1 VLATS
6 GHGGDA
12 TSLQLLSG
20 SHDRSVRAFHA
31 VRDALSCEL
40 SQGKLVSKAK
50 RLGVP
55 ARELKLRPVVA
66 MASAAGARSR
76 DWCDVVTAHDQD
88 ACVYVWRFENR
99 CLGPHELRQPNWAIN
114 ELGASHNPQHFAS
127 SVAVSVCG
135 SFALVGTHGGV
146 VYKYNLQSGAPRGCY
161 PAGAQPS
168 KRNQR
173 RIEAGDVRQTVKKM
187 KAMTQGKRGP
197 LRNAS
202 GAFVHGKHGVG
213 YGAKNGQGGV
223 GAKTNDDEDDDEE
236 GDEGDS
242 ADEEGDDEEKEE
254 LEDEHAGSSA
264 AAQAANEVAWG
275 RSAAAK
281 HDGRVTGVA
290 VDALQQSVLSC
301 GLDGTLRFW
310 SFAGHG
316 LSYPSW
322 SEAPTPASAP
332 GAAIGGGAS
341 SSSAAATAATT
352 KMRVPQRSDAV
363 LSLGGGGCALLELV
377 RDAGLCAVAGDDGAV
392 RIVDVE
398 VRRIVRKLCPFQA
411 GPSGMNGGLPMSP
424 PLVDV
429 AFSPDARRL
438 YAASSNGTLRVW
450 DLPTGKCVDWVA
462 FSPSVAEAYK
472 GKASARRR
480 ALLRLGDAS
489 TSGMNKNQ
497 KMNTKNNQ
505 EGDGSGSES
514 SSDDDDDDEDEAV
527 GLGAITS
534 VSVCPTGEFVCTSH
548 AGSVGLHLWSDRT
561 LYDPS
566 VRLDKEPRRPTL
578 VSAPEALAEHAT
590 PAAKKKKGHK
600 SGKAADAM
608 EDSTS
613 GVVEVDDDEEDDDG
627 SDEAS
632 SDEDDEDEE
641 GISSGQEESTWT
653 SAARL
658 QSASSNNSTSTDAI
672 TLSELPR
679 SAWETLFNLE
689 AVRQRNKPIAPVKP
703 PPQAPFFLPTLR
715 GSDGLVPT
723 FLPGTT
729 PFAAVGL
736 ANEKPA
742 PVPGGERGGEASAME
757 GGSDPAG
764 WGDVWSDDDDEGDG
778 ASGGATGGS
787 SNSDAAIR
795 AVALTES
802 AAAAANSQEG
812 GFDAATAGGGSKLLR
827 QTKPLDLSRG
837 RLAELLLRGQADDG
851 DDGAAGAGGTSDQAM
866 ALLKSMGPSAV
877 DAELQCLCRGDASFH
892 DEAGVVLLGKCL
904 NWLGGVLESRVD
916 FEAAQAYLHRF
927 LRLHAEAIGAALATS
942 QREDTKDVSG
952 GGGATS
958 SASALA
964 RALARAEKAQ
974 TKGARHLRELLQ
986 QNLCLIQFFSN
997 AQPF

>member
-1 VLATS
+1 MLATS

-20 SHDRSVRAFHA
+20 SQDRSVRAFHA

-88 ACVYVWRFENR
+88 ACVYVWRYENR
-99 CLGPHELRQPNWAIN
+99 CLGPHELRQPGWAVN

-146 VYKYNLQSGAPRGCY
+146 VYKYNLQSGAARGCY
-161 PAGAQPS
+161 PTGAQPS

-173 RIEAGDVRQTVKKM
+173 RIDAGDVRQTVKKM
-187 KAMTQGKRGP
+187 KAMTQGTRGP

-213 YGAKNGQGGV
+213 YGATNSQGANNNNGLV
-223 GAKTNDDEDDDEE
+223 IDEDDDDENEE
-236 GDEGDS
+236 GG
-242 ADEEGDDEEKEE
+242 EETSEDDGEEEPKE
-254 LEDEHAGSSA
+254 LEGGGNGNSSA
-264 AAQAANEVAWG
+264 AAQAADEVAWG

-290 VDALQQSVLSC
+290 VDALQQLVLSC

-310 SFAGHG
+310 SFANHG
-316 LSYPSW
+316 LDYPAW
-322 SEAPTPASAP
+322 SNAATPA
-332 GAAIGGGAS
+332 AAAAAAGAS
-341 SSSAAATAATT
+341 SPSSSAPTT
-352 KMRVPQRSDAV
+352 RVPQRSDAV
-363 LSLGGGGCALLELV
+363 LTLGGGGCALLELV

-392 RIVDVE
+392 RIIDVE
-398 VRRIVRKLCPFQA
+398 VRRLVRKL
-411 GPSGMNGGLPMSP
+411 GPSQGHPSGSMRGGLPMSP

-450 DLPTGKCVDWVA
+450 DLPTGKCVDWIA

-472 GKASARRR
+472 GKTGARRR
-480 ALLRLGDAS
+480 ALLRLGDAA
-489 TSGMNKNQ
+489 TSNTNK
-497 KMNTKNNQ
+497 KTNNKG
-505 EGDGSGSES
+505 EDDGSSSGSDS
-514 SSDDDDDDEDEAV
+514 SSDDDDDEDEAV

-578 VSAPEALAEHAT
+578 VSAPEALAEPA
-590 PAAKKKKGHK
+590 AAKKKDSKR
-600 SGKAADAM
+600 GKAGAAAM
-608 EDSTS
+608 EDGSTTAD
-613 GVVEVDDDEEDDDG
+613 EVDGDEDAIGEVSSDEEDDDEDVDG
-627 SDEAS
+627 DSIAS
-632 SDEDDEDEE
+632 RE
-641 GISSGQEESTWT
+641 GWT

-658 QSASSNNSTSTDAI
+658 KSSSNGNNSSSTDAI

-689 AVRQRNKPIAPVKP
+689 AVRERNKPIAPVKP

-736 ANEKPA
+736 ATEKPA
-742 PVPGGERGGEASAME
+742 APAPAVEVEGEANAME
-757 GGSDPAG
+757 GGGDPAG
-764 WGDVWSDDDDEGDG
+764 WGDVWSDDDDNIDDEEG
-778 ASGGATGGS
+778 AASSGG
-787 SNSDAAIR
+787 NNEAAIR
-795 AVALTES
+795 AAALTES
-802 AAAAANSQEG
+802 AAAAANGHE
-812 GFDAATAGGGSKLLR
+812 FDVATAGGGSKLLR

-837 RLAELLLRGQADDG
+837 RLAELLLRGQAG
-851 DDGAAGAGGTSDQAM
+851 DDQSAGASGRAAM

-877 DAELQCLCRGDASFH
+877 DAELQSLSRGDASFH
-892 DEAGVVLLGKCL
+892 DEMGVVLLGKCL
-904 NWLGGVLESRVD
+904 NWLGSVLESRVD

-927 LRLHAEAIGAALATS
+927 LRLHAEAIGAALASS
-942 QREDTKDVSG
+942 QEEVPKNASG
-952 GGGATS
+952 YNAAS
-958 SASALA
+958 SSPSSSSVALA
-964 RALARAEKAQ
+964 KALERAEKAQ

-997 AQPF
+997 VQPF